1 MELTWTN
8 EQMKMAQQI
17 VMERFVQ
24 NSVAEH
30 LAPHSTIDD
39 LETTVRSNRFDFV
52 NEVVV
57 DREVFGLYEPY
68 SYCKFSKAQMDEF
81 GMMQGDSLM
90 ENKTKAVTTLNRAAS
105 RLARW
110 HDILFFRGHTEGL
123 PLKPQFI
130 ETPNPQNP
138 PPSLYEAALDA
149 EKEEVKKK
157 GKGGP
162 IPVGNPRNEKL
173 VAAVYEAVLKLED
186 RGYYTKYHL
195 VLGEKLWRA
204 LHTPTSGSLVLP
216 RDRIEPTLM
225 GGGFYRTTTL
235 PEYEALL
242 VSMDGPTFDC
252 VRAGDPAQ
260 QPRFEFLRVERGDD
274 QEELYLFRVRERFA
288 PRVRE
293 NRAIVRLLHT
303 PAGAKDAT
311 PKGPKNATPKGPKNA

>member
-1 MELTWTN
+1 
-8 EQMKMAQQI
+8 MKTAQQI

-30 LAPHSTIDD
+30 LAPHSTVDD
-39 LETTVRSNRFDFV
+39 LETTVRSNRFNFEKEIV
-52 NEVVV
+52 I
-57 DREVFGLYEPY
+57 DREVFGLYEPF

-110 HDILFFRGHTEGL
+110 HDILFFIGHTKEGL
-123 PLKPQFI
+123 RLKPRFI

-138 PPSLYEAALDA
+138 PPSLYEAALEA
-149 EKEEVKKK
+149 EKEE
-157 GKGGP
+157 GKGV
-162 IPVGNPRNEKL
+162 IPVKDAVNEDL
-173 VAAVYEAVLKLED
+173 VAAVYNAVLRLED
-186 RGYYTKYHL
+186 RGYFTKYHL
-195 VLGEKLWRA
+195 VLGENLWRA

-235 PEYEALL
+235 PSDEALL
-242 VSMDGPTFDC
+242 ASMDGPTFDC

-260 QPRFEFLRVERGDD
+260 QPRFEFLRVERGND

-293 NRAIVRLLHT
+293 NRAIVRLQYYNPQLL
-303 PAGAKDAT
+303 
-311 PKGPKNATPKGPKNA
+311 PKV